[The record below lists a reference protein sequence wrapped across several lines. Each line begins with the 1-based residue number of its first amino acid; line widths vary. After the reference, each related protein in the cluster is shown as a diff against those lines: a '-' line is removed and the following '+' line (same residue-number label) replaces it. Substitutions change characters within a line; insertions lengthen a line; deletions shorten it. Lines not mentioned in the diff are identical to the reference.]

1 MGEEKDFEREVLER
15 LIKIETKLESWD
27 KSKNQIYQNQ
37 REIISL
43 NEQTVQ
49 QGKDIKEIQ
58 EKFVWMNRTAWAAI
72 ITAIGSIVLMLIK

>member
-15 LIKIETKLESWD
+15 LIKIETKLERD

-72 ITAIGSIVLMLIK
+72 ITAIGSIVVMLIK